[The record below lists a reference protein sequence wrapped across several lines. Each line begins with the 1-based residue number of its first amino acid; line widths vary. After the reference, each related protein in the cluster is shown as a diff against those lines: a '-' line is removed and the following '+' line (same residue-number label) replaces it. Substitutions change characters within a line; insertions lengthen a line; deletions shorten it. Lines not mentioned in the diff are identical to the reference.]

1 MRNSREIK
9 TRIKSVKNI
18 SKVTKTME
26 LISASRMKTANKKLE
41 ETLPYANILKQV
53 FMQLRSTDINKWQDH
68 PYIKIPSTVEKI
80 GIVLIGPTRGY
91 VGNLMSAQIMDIKM
105 NIESLRQSFPEALV
119 TGVTVNRLALKMS
132 RYAGFD
138 SKYHF
143 GDIKQFPANIE
154 LFPIYEVVR
163 NGFLTSEFDMVYLS
177 YINKKPMFKRILPVD
192 LENVFYD
199 TQASEDTSTELYE
212 PSAALVANY
221 VLNEYFEN
229 QIYQGLLTSS
239 QAEHTARMISM
250 KNASDNA
257 KSLGGALQL
266 NYNKSRQAQVTEEII
281 EVTR

>member
-68 PYIKIPSTVEKI
+68 PYIKAPAKVKKI
-80 GIVLIGPTRGY
+80 CVVLIGPTRGY
-91 VGNLMSAQIMDIKM
+91 VGNLLSSQVMDVKI
-105 NIESLRQSFPEALV
+105 NIENLKKEFPQASFA
-119 TGVTVNRLALKMS
+119 GVTVNRLALKMA

-138 SKYHF
+138 SEYHF
-143 GDIKQFPANIE
+143 GDIRQFPTNIE
-154 LFPIYEVVR
+154 LFPVCEVVR
-163 NGFLTSEFDMVYLS
+163 NSFLSKEFDLVYLS
-177 YINKKPMFKRILPVD
+177 YINKKPIFKRILPVD
-192 LENVFYD
+192 LEAVFND
-199 TQASEDTSTELYE
+199 TQAADDTSTELYE

-266 NYNKSRQAQVTEEII
+266 NYNKSRQAQITEEII

>member
-1 MRNSREIK
+1 MRNTREIK

-26 LISASRMKTANKKLE
+26 LISAARMKAANKKLN

-53 FMQLRSTDINKWQDH
+53 FLQLRSTDVRKWQDH
-68 PYIKIPSTVEKI
+68 PYIKTPAKVEKI

-91 VGNLMSAQIMDIKM
+91 VGNLISAQVLDIKTNM
-105 NIESLRQSFPEALV
+105 ENLVKEFPQASFA
-119 TGVTVNRLALKMS
+119 GVTVNRLALKMS

-143 GDIKQFPANIE
+143 GDIRQFPNNIE
-154 LFPIYEVVR
+154 LFSVCEVVR
-163 NGFLTSEFDMVYLS
+163 NDFLTKEFDLVYLS
-177 YINKKPMFKRILPVD
+177 YINKKPVFKRILPVD
-192 LENVFYD
+192 LETVFND
-199 TQASEDTSTELYE
+199 TKASDDTSTEIYE
-212 PSAALVANY
+212 PNTALVADY

-229 QIYQGLLTSS
+229 QIYQAVLTSS

-266 NYNKSRQAQVTEEII
+266 NYYKSRQAQITEEII